1 MPPRGSPTRS
11 ALLLVAALGA
21 QPIAANAQTP
31 AAAAPTVTDVRCV
44 IVSGALAQSDDP
56 QMKSIGYASLLYFWG
71 RLEGRGATDNVA
83 ALIVAQAQKMSAAD
97 LKTQAQTCN
106 ALVTGAGQSI
116 QDMSATLQKELG
128 GRAAPAPAQ

>member
-1 MPPRGSPTRS
+1 MRP
-11 ALLLVAALGA
+11 ALVLAAAIALAAL
-21 QPIAANAQTP
+21 PLAAGAQTP
-31 AAAAPTVTDVRCV
+31 SPSALTVTDVRCV

-56 QMKSIGYASLLYFWG
+56 QMKGIGYASLLYFWG
-71 RLEGRGATDNVA
+71 RLEGRGAADNVA
-83 ALIVAQAQKMSAAD
+83 ALIVAQAQKMSTDD

-128 GRAAPAPAQ
+128 GRAAPAPAPGR